1 MIGIL
6 TRPRWMLYLV
16 LAMIFAV
23 AAVWLGQW
31 QYGRHEARV
40 ERRDT
45 IEANY
50 GADPVPLT
58 AVLTGADDAFEASDD
73 WTRVEVTGRYLPED
87 QLLVRNR
94 PYRSVFG
101 YEVLVP
107 FEVDALGPGAADL
120 LVNRGWVENARNAAT
135 LPEVPEPPTGEVT
148 ITGWLRPSEEDLG
161 RDLPV
166 GQVASI
172 NLPVAEEASGDQLFD
187 AYLALESEAAGAP
200 VQTRPAQADPPD
212 TGLGTNFAYALQWWL
227 FSPIGVVLVVVMA
240 RREARDEA
248 DADPDTFGRPTLAP
262 ATVGARKKR
271 IWDEEDYEEP

>member
-1 MIGIL
+1 MISVL
-6 TRPRWMLYLV
+6 TRPRWLLYLA
-16 LAMIFAV
+16 LAAIFAV
-23 AAVWLGQW
+23 AAVLLGQW
-31 QYGRHEARV
+31 QYGRHEAKV
-40 ERRDT
+40 DRRDT

-58 AVLTGADDAFEASDD
+58 AVLGGPGDTFEAEDD
-73 WTRVEVTGRYLPED
+73 WTRVDVTGRYRTED

-107 FEVDALGPGAADL
+107 FEVDGLGSGAGDL
-120 LVNRGWVENARNAAT
+120 LVDRGWVENARNAAT
-135 LPEVPEPPTGEVT
+135 LPDVPAPPTGEVT

-161 RDLPV
+161 RDLPA

-172 NLPVAEEASGDQLFD
+172 NLAVAEEASGDTLLG
-187 AYLALESEAAGAP
+187 AYLELESEVGGSP

-212 TGLGTNFAYALQWWL
+212 TGLGVNFAYALQWWI
-227 FSPIGVVLVVVMA
+227 FSPIGIVLVVLMA

-248 DADPDTFGRPTLAP
+248 DGDPNTPGRPRQVQ
-262 ATVGARKKR
+262 ATVATKKKR
-271 IWDEEDYEEP
+271 IWDDEDD

>member
-1 MIGIL
+1 MIGVL
-6 TRPRWMLYLV
+6 TRPRWLLYMV
-16 LAMIFAV
+16 LAIAFAV
-23 AAVWLGQW
+23 AAVLLGQW
-31 QYGRHEARV
+31 QYGRHEAKV

-58 AVLTGADDAFEASDD
+58 AVIDGPDDTFEASDD
-73 WTRVEVTGRYLPED
+73 WTRVEVTGRYRPED

-107 FEVDALGPGAADL
+107 FEVDGLGSGAADL
-120 LVNRGWVENARNAAT
+120 LVDRGWVKNARNAAT
-135 LPEVPEPPTGEVT
+135 LPQVPAPPTGDVT
-148 ITGWLRPSEEDLG
+148 VTGWMRPSEEDLG
-161 RDLPV
+161 RDLPA

-172 NLPVAEEASGDQLFD
+172 NLDVAEEASGHELFG
-187 AYLALESEAAGAP
+187 AYLELESEAGGTP

-212 TGLGTNFAYALQWWL
+212 TGLGVNFAYALQWWL
-227 FSPIGVVLVVVMA
+227 FSPIGIVLVVLMA

-248 DADPDTFGRPTLAP
+248 DADPDTPGSPP
-262 ATVGARKKR
+262 PVKDKVGAKKKR
-271 IWDEEDYEEP
+271 IWDDEDY

>member
-6 TRPRWMLYLV
+6 TRPRWLLYLV
-16 LAMIFAV
+16 LALIFAV
-23 AAVWLGQW
+23 AAVWLGHW
-31 QYGRHEARV
+31 QYGRHEAKV

-58 AVLTGADDAFEASDD
+58 AVLNGADDIFQASDD
-73 WTRVEVTGRYLPED
+73 WTRVEVTGRYRPED

-107 FEVDALGPGAADL
+107 FEVDGLEADAPDL
-120 LVNRGWVENARNAAT
+120 LVDRGWVENARNAAT
-135 LPEVPEPPTGEVT
+135 LPEVPAPPTGDVT

-161 RDLPV
+161 RDLPA

-172 NLPVAEEASGDQLFD
+172 NLAVAEEASGDALFD
-187 AYLALESEAAGAP
+187 AYLALESEAGGTP

-212 TGLGTNFAYALQWWL
+212 TGLGVNFAYALQWWL
-227 FSPIGVVLVVVMA
+227 FSPIGIVLVVVMA

-248 DADPDTFGRPTLAP
+248 DANPDTRGRSTP
-262 ATVGARKKR
+262 AADMVGAKKKR
-271 IWDEEDYEEP
+271 IWDDEDY